1 MWMFLTAGLL
11 KCSSSKHEGCVTLSP
26 CPCPCSWAEMWL
38 LQQQKG
44 EPEVRLHAVLP
55 AEQAASCRQRSRL
68 SQLTRSGA
76 SAWKRVQEGGRQPPE
91 SANRTALLLSGRRS
105 VRMCSGGE
113 RGTAVLC
120 RSVPRVLVVLLP
132 AVGSACT
139 ALLANVIKA
148 AAQLQ
153 PSLSALLPSRLL
165 TGWWSAATRRAR
177 SPASD
182 ACSARCCGSRGNGWG
197 TTRSRA
203 AAGAARRRGGRAS
216 RCSGAGAAGR
226 ARGGPCCAA
235 GGGGG
240 GREEEE
246 KEGVRQQLRAAAAA
260 VLGGGG
266 ALPRAGWK
274 RRRRGRR
281 WDRPGQ
287 LRAGSRP
294 AAPYWEES

>member
-1 MWMFLTAGLL
+1 MSQDLKCKVGACSCGYPSCHLLLFLLQSCPGSAQSCVTAAERAGMWMFLTAGLL

-55 AEQAASCRQRSRL
+55 AEQAGSCRQRSRL

-132 AVGSACT
+132 G
-139 ALLANVIKA
+139 
-148 AAQLQ
+148 
-153 PSLSALLPSRLL
+153 
-165 TGWWSAATRRAR
+165 
-177 SPASD
+177 
-182 ACSARCCGSRGNGWG
+182 
-197 TTRSRA
+197 
-203 AAGAARRRGGRAS
+203 ARRF
-216 RCSGAGAAGR
+216 AAGR
-226 ARGGPCCAA
+226 
-235 GGGGG
+235 
-240 GREEEE
+240 
-246 KEGVRQQLRAAAAA
+246 RQRVHSA
-260 VLGGGG
+260 
-266 ALPRAGWK
+266 PRK
-274 RRRRGRR
+274 RN
-281 WDRPGQ
+281 
-287 LRAGSRP
+287 
-294 AAPYWEES
+294 

>member
-1 MWMFLTAGLL
+1 MSQDLKCKVGACSRGYPSCHLLLFLLQSCPGSAQSCVTAAERAGMWMFLTAGLL

-105 VRMCSGGE
+105 VRMCFGGE

-132 AVGSACT
+132 G
-139 ALLANVIKA
+139 
-148 AAQLQ
+148 
-153 PSLSALLPSRLL
+153 
-165 TGWWSAATRRAR
+165 
-177 SPASD
+177 
-182 ACSARCCGSRGNGWG
+182 
-197 TTRSRA
+197 
-203 AAGAARRRGGRAS
+203 ARRF
-216 RCSGAGAAGR
+216 AAGR
-226 ARGGPCCAA
+226 N
-235 GGGGG
+235 
-240 GREEEE
+240 
-246 KEGVRQQLRAAAAA
+246 
-260 VLGGGG
+260 
-266 ALPRAGWK
+266 
-274 RRRRGRR
+274 
-281 WDRPGQ
+281 
-287 LRAGSRP
+287 
-294 AAPYWEES
+294 

>member
-1 MWMFLTAGLL
+1 MSLGLL
-11 KCSSSKHEGCVTLSP
+11 LYGHASAAS
-26 CPCPCSWAEMWL
+26 
-38 LQQQKG
+38 G
-44 EPEVRLHAVLP
+44 EPSSPRPVGPPSCQPLRSAQPRPSAPRSLREPRPESSAAEPSPLPRLQTKGRGPTAAQSASLP
-55 AEQAASCRQRSRL
+55 AGIPSR
-68 SQLTRSGA
+68 
-76 SAWKRVQEGGRQPPE
+76 
-91 SANRTALLLSGRRS
+91 
-105 VRMCSGGE
+105 
-113 RGTAVLC
+113 
-120 RSVPRVLVVLLP
+120 
-132 AVGSACT
+132 
-139 ALLANVIKA
+139 
-148 AAQLQ
+148 
-153 PSLSALLPSRLL
+153 SRLL

-266 ALPRAGWK
+266 ALPRAGWR